1 LGADFAYVIDT
12 HEPSRMGPLCS
23 IKGGFIFCCRH
34 GATGLSATSKGSQS
48 DIKLRNESVQQ

>member
-1 LGADFAYVIDT
+1 LGADFANVINP
-12 HEPSRMGPLCS
+12 HEPGRMSPLSS

-34 GATGLSATSKGSQS
+34 GAMGLSAASKGSQS

>member
-1 LGADFAYVIDT
+1 L
-12 HEPSRMGPLCS
+12 GPLSS

-34 GATGLSATSKGSQS
+34 GAMSLSAASKGSQS

>member
-1 LGADFAYVIDT
+1 
-12 HEPSRMGPLCS
+12 MGPLSS

-34 GATGLSATSKGSQS
+34 GAMGLSAASKGSQS